1 MSQAS
6 TSHAR
11 FKTVLKGLTRDK
23 ADEIT
28 NVMMTEFKKTL
39 STKKI
44 SVLEANFIKEIMK
57 QGEQNFYIVPT
68 FNPNEPSVGLM
79 SKNLNAVM
87 FVALNRT
94 DKRFLKHYDSPQ
106 IVDLLHIHSYR
117 KGEGEKLMEAF
128 LQIQGNLNIP
138 GSLWTEASKTMNY
151 FEKYGFENLGKL
163 GSNSEFL
170 MKLPC

>member
-1 MSQAS
+1 
-6 TSHAR
+6 
-11 FKTVLKGLTRDK
+11 
-23 ADEIT
+23 
-28 NVMMTEFKKTL
+28 
-39 STKKI
+39 
-44 SVLEANFIKEIMK
+44 MK

-94 DKRFLKHYDSPQ
+94 DKRFLEHYDSPQ

-138 GSLWTEASKTMNY
+138 GSLWTEASTTMNY